1 MDSISRSG
9 LLALLNNKT
18 LTQEEIIELVK
29 AMQPLEVDT
38 RWPPKV
44 EPMGS
49 YYPAEYAMWPASM
62 G

>member
-9 LLALLNNKT
+9 LLALLNDKT

-29 AMQPLEVDT
+29 AMQPVEVDIT
-38 RWPPKV
+38 TNKV

-49 YYPAEYAMWPASM
+49 YYTAEYTMWPASM